1 MAMPV
6 TPPGAANW
14 CQTTSPSTCRSSS
27 PMTRSKTLRS
37 CSVFARA
44 AASHPVAS
52 MTHSVPRDMFD
63 LAARTELSATQ
74 LRERIRQQR
83 NKFKCLVEG
92 GSKVT
97 SAKFSTLFASDS
109 YYSKKGGKATLPDLK
124 IYLTEN
130 IGLN

>member
-1 MAMPV
+1 
-6 TPPGAANW
+6 
-14 CQTTSPSTCRSSS
+14 SPSTCRSSS

-97 SAKFSTLFASDS
+97 SAKFRAIFSGEAYFQVR
-109 YYSKKGGKATLPDLK
+109 KGGLPPL
-124 IYLTEN
+124 
-130 IGLN
+130 